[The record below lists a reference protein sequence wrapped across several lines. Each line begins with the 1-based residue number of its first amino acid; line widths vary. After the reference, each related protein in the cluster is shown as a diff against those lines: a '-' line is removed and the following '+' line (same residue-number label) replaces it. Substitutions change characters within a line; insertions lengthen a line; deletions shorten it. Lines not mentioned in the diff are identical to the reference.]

1 MAVEVQS
8 ALHEPP
14 KEGRSQADRLERK
27 RLIAHLGRVFTRRYD
42 IKVVPSKQ
50 KGLWAC
56 SLDPKISQ
64 EIGKYVE
71 GERETLDDLP
81 ANAFVPTQIIYD
93 EPSAQEMELEE
104 ITTLLHHEAGHA
116 KYTDF
121 KLMIEGQRKAKEEGH
136 LPTSFWV
143 TFEGI
148 EDPRINSLEGE
159 ESPAIDRQIR
169 TNQAK
174 DLNERLTEK
183 PLSTRPKMMQFA
195 YNTFHVWLHDEPI
208 PKELAVDTDVAEA
221 TEKVLPLV
229 KQYFANT
236 DTDERRLL
244 QQQIWDIA
252 KDLEAADIEQEKKKQ
267 MARQMG
273 KGQQNQ
279 QGQAGGQGEGQPS
292 AGGQGEQQGQSSG
305 GGSGTE
311 DEEIAPPTIAGGAEE
326 GQPQMQQGQTGQQSS
341 QGQGQNKQSF
351 STNKDQQQNQS
362 SGKGER
368 GENKSRENFLNRL
381 RNKLFGP
388 KGKGDDKQGEGENG
402 EGDQQEIDISKLSAE
417 DLREIQQAIENL
429 TPEEFEELTKAARQS
444 IDEKQRKALEKE
456 LSKTLK
462 LRKNKKTGEYEAV
475 PQLSSDKEQRDAE
488 RDYQNALE
496 EVEAAEGEEAASAE
510 RARQEL
516 EETLRRM
523 DQERREKIEMQKA
536 GFGEDERDKF
546 LLYQALEN
554 SMYANIRNFKQ
565 AIERVVPRK
574 KEPRHE
580 SGYFSG
586 PKFDRRELVKKA
598 PLGNEQFWQRQ
609 VERPTGEPRLFIG
622 LLVDNSG
629 SMGGRKM
636 EEARKTTI
644 FFSKVCRDMGI
655 PFMAASFGDDAKV
668 IKEFKQDF
676 DDPNER
682 IKPKLIDATE
692 AVGGST
698 NMHSGIEVTIE
709 SMNKERRRLPDCHGI
724 IFVITDGG
732 ANRGLTGQQLRD
744 YIDDNRGR
752 LTFKAFGLSSNE
764 SERQQIQDYLNL
776 YFGESN
782 CAYPQTFEDLPD
794 EAFRLLRTNLIQFQR
809 FFA

>member
-1 MAVEVQS
+1 MTVEVQN
-8 ALHEPP
+8 ALHEPT
-14 KEGRSQADRLERK
+14 KEGHSGADRLERK

-42 IKVVPSKQ
+42 IKVIPSRQ

-56 SLDPKISQ
+56 SLDPKVSQ
-64 EIGKYVE
+64 EIRRYIE
-71 GERETLDDLP
+71 GERENLDDLP
-81 ANAFVPTQIIYD
+81 TNAFVPTQIIYD
-93 EPSAQEMELEE
+93 EPSAQDMPLEE

-121 KLMIEGQRKAKEEGH
+121 KLMIEGQRQAKEEGH

-195 YNTFHVWLHDEPI
+195 YDTFHVWLHDEPI
-208 PKELAVDTDVAEA
+208 PAELNVDADVAEA

-236 DTDERRLL
+236 DTEERHLL
-244 QQQIWDIA
+244 QQQIWDVA
-252 KDLEAADIEQEKKKQ
+252 KELEAADIENEKKKQ

-273 KGQQNQ
+273 KKE
-279 QGQAGGQGEGQPS
+279 QG
-292 AGGQGEQQGQSSG
+292 QQGQSQGQPGAASGQGQG
-305 GGSGTE
+305 GGEPQGQSAGSGSG
-311 DEEIAPPTIAGGAEE
+311 DDGEIAPPAIPGGTED
-326 GQPQMQQGQTGQQSS
+326 GQPQMQQGQTGQPSS
-341 QGQGQNKQSF
+341 QGQGQGKE
-351 STNKDQQQNQS
+351 QQPNQRS
-362 SGKGER
+362 EKGEKDDD
-368 GENKSRENFLNRL
+368 KSRDNFLNKL

-388 KGKGDDKQGEGENG
+388 KGKGDDDKQGEGEIG
-402 EGDQQEIDISKLSAE
+402 EADDEREIDLSKLSAK

-429 TPEEFEELTKAARQS
+429 TPEEFEELTKKARQS
-444 IDEKQRKALEKE
+444 IDEKQKRALEKE

-462 LRKNKKTGEYEAV
+462 LRKNKKTGEYEAI
-475 PQLSSDKEQRDAE
+475 PQLSSENEQRDAKQ
-488 RDYQNALE
+488 DYQKALE
-496 EVEAAEGEEAASAE
+496 EVEAAEGEETARVE

-554 SMYANIRNFKQ
+554 SMYANTRNFRQ
-565 AIERVVPRK
+565 AIERVIPRK
-574 KEPRHE
+574 KESRYE

-586 PKFDRRELVKKA
+586 PKFDRRELIKKA
-598 PLGNEQFWQRQ
+598 PLGNEQFWKRQ
-609 VERPTGEPRLFIG
+609 VETPTGEPRLFIG
-622 LLVDNSG
+622 LLVDNSQ
-629 SMGGRKM
+629 SMDGRKM

-644 FFSKVCRDMGI
+644 FFSKVCLDMGI
-655 PFMAASFGDDAKV
+655 PFMAASFGDEAEL
-668 IKEFKQDF
+668 IKDFDQDF
-676 DDPNER
+676 DDPSEG
-682 IKPKLIDATE
+682 IKPKLLDATE
-692 AVGGST
+692 AVGGYT
-698 NMHSGIEVTIE
+698 NMHAGVEITIE
-709 SMNKERRRLPDCHGI
+709 AMNKERRRLPDCHGI

-752 LTFKAFGLSSNE
+752 LTFKAFGLSGNE
-764 SERQQIQDYLNL
+764 GERQQIQAYLNL

-782 CAYPQTFEDLPD
+782 CAYPQAFENLPD

>member
-1 MAVEVQS
+1 MTVEVQN

-14 KEGRSQADRLERK
+14 KEGRSHADRLERK

-42 IKVVPSKQ
+42 IKVVPSRQ

-56 SLDPKISQ
+56 SLDPKVSQ
-64 EIGKYVE
+64 EIGKYIE
-71 GERETLDDLP
+71 GERESLDDLP
-81 ANAFVPTQIIYD
+81 ANAFTPTQIIYD
-93 EPSAQEMELEE
+93 EPSAQEMPLEE

-148 EDPRINSLEGE
+148 EDPRINGLEGE

-195 YNTFHVWLHDEPI
+195 YDTFHVWLHDEPI
-208 PKELAVDTDVAEA
+208 PPELIDADVAEA
-221 TEKVLPLV
+221 TAKVMPLV
-229 KQYFANT
+229 KQYFSNT
-236 DTDERRLL
+236 DTEERRLL
-244 QQQIWDIA
+244 QQQIWDVA
-252 KDLEAADIEQEKKKQ
+252 KELEAADIEQEKKKQ
-267 MARQMG
+267 MAKQKG

-292 AGGQGEQQGQSSG
+292 AGGQGEQQSQPSG
-305 GGSGTE
+305 GGSGA
-311 DEEIAPPTIAGGAEE
+311 DDGEIAPPSIPGGTED
-326 GQPQMQQGQTGQQSS
+326 GQPQMQQGQAGQQSS
-341 QGQGQNKQSF
+341 QGQGQEKE
-351 STNKDQQQNQS
+351 QQQNQS
-362 SGKGER
+362 SGKGEKD
-368 GENKSRENFLNRL
+368 EDKSRDNFLNRL

-388 KGKGDDKQGEGENG
+388 KGEGDDNQGEGESG
-402 EGDQQEIDISKLSAE
+402 EAEDEQEIDLLKLSAE

-429 TPEEFEELTKAARQS
+429 TPEEFEELTKKARQS
-444 IDEKQRKALEKE
+444 IDEKQKRALEKE

-475 PQLSSDKEQRDAE
+475 PQLSSEKEQRDAE
-488 RDYQNALE
+488 RDYQEALE
-496 EVEAAEGEEAASAE
+496 DIERAEGEEAARVE

-523 DQERREKIEMQKA
+523 GQERREKIEMQKA
-536 GFGEDERDKF
+536 GFDEDERDKF
-546 LLYQALEN
+546 LQYQALEN

-565 AIERVVPRK
+565 AIEKVIPRK
-574 KEPRHE
+574 KESKYE
-580 SGYFSG
+580 TGYFSG

-629 SMGGRKM
+629 SMDGRKM
-636 EEARKTTI
+636 EEARKTSI

-655 PFMAASFGDDAKV
+655 PFMAASFGDDAEV

-676 DDPNER
+676 DDPSER
-682 IKPKLIDATE
+682 IKPKLIEATE

-698 NMHSGIEVTIE
+698 NMHAGIEVTIDA
-709 SMNKERRRLPDCHGI
+709 MNKERRRLPDCHGI

-732 ANRGLTGQQLRD
+732 ANRGLTGQQLSD

-752 LTFKAFGLSSNE
+752 LTFKAFGLSGGE
-764 SERQQIQDYLNL
+764 SERRQIQDYLNL

-782 CAYPQTFEDLPD
+782 CAYPQAFENLPD